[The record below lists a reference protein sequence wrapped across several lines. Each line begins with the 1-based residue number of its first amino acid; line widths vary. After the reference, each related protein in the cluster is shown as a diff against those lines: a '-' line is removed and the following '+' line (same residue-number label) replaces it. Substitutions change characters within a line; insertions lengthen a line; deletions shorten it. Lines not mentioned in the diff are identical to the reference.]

1 MNHVENIFVYGSL
14 TEGMVHY
21 DRVKSFVKNV
31 QPAWATAHCYRLPV
45 GYPVMLESDSGRTDR
60 VPTRVY
66 GQLLEIEAR
75 DVVFKILDEFHG
87 FNPVQLEKSLFF
99 KKPITIEFEDG
110 STKEAL
116 TYFVNPAKL
125 PPQSIHLEDGDWR
138 KSLQSYPAMTHQ
150 LSDAQVTYVRRLGA
164 STGREIVPIDL
175 GLYREL
181 MKLELIVDKGRR
193 LALTK
198 LGKDVF
204 KYLS

>member
-1 MNHVENIFVYGSL
+1 MNHVEHIFVYGSL

-31 QPAWATAHCYRLPV
+31 QPAWATGSCFRLPV
-45 GYPVMLESDSGRTDR
+45 GYPVLVENDPNQTERAS
-60 VPTRVY
+60 TRVY
-66 GQLLEIEAR
+66 GQLLEIEAS
-75 DVVFKILDEFHG
+75 DLVFKILDEYHG
-87 FNPVQLEKSLFF
+87 FNPVQLDKSLSF
-99 KKPITIEFEDG
+99 KKAISVELEDG
-110 STKEAL
+110 SFKAAH

-125 PPQSIHLEDGDWR
+125 PPQSVYLADGDWR
-138 KSLQSYPAMTHQ
+138 KSLETQPAMTHQ
-150 LSDAQVTYVRRLGA
+150 LSDAQVTYVRRLGS

-204 KYLS
+204 KYLG